1 MSSDTVQQD
10 LEPAFK
16 GMRPARSNDQT
27 INTPEQPDPATC
39 EFCGKTLYWLG
50 PCINGIVKTWWM
62 VEQCDCEKAVER
74 QAAELAALEKKRRV
88 EREELDRAR
97 KRERIE
103 RLIGNSGIGKRF
115 QCRTFDRF
123 VCATEEQK
131 TCFEVAKKYADNF
144 EEYLS
149 NGTGLV
155 LFGSVGTGKTHLAA
169 AIALQ
174 LLSNGVPVVFKTS
187 IDLFSDIRGTYNSD
201 VSESKIMD
209 TYNTTDLLIIDDLGK
224 EKITTWSASML
235 FAIINARY
243 ERMLPTIITTNL
255 GYNDLSN
262 MLGDDR
268 TRAEAIVSRIREQS
282 VNLKM
287 AWADYR
293 MGHSA

>member
-1 MSSDTVQQD
+1 MSNDIAQKD

-16 GMRPARSNDQT
+16 GVRPARSNDPT
-27 INTPEQPDPATC
+27 INTPERPTPAIC
-39 EFCGKTLYWLG
+39 EFCGKSLYWIA
-50 PCINGIVKTWWM
+50 PSINGTVKTWWM
-62 VEQCDCEKAVER
+62 VEQCDCEKAIEY
-74 QAAELAALEKKRRV
+74 QAAELAALEEKRHA
-88 EREELDRAR
+88 ESEELDRAR

-115 QCRTFDRF
+115 QQRTFENFKCTR
-123 VCATEEQK
+123 EEQK
-131 TCFEVAKKYADNF
+131 TCFEVAKKYAENF

-155 LFGSVGTGKTHLAA
+155 LFGSTGTGKTHLAA

-187 IDLFSDIRGTYNSD
+187 IDLFSDIRRTYDSEA
-201 VSESKIMD
+201 SESKMID

-224 EKITTWSASML
+224 EKITTWSASIL

-255 GYNDLSN
+255 GYDDLAN

-268 TRAEAIVSRIREQS
+268 TRAGAIVSRIKETS

-287 AWADYR
+287 AWADFR
-293 MGHSA
+293 MGRSA